1 MNIIAKHE
9 GQATV
14 ASREP
19 QNRHSGASVEVAAPQ
34 LGQLSV
40 SACTLRILAGTSLKR
55 RDMDYE
61 VTLEASMGGAA
72 LLTLETAGKIHRIEE
87 FPVAG
92 RKARRTDIS
101 RQAAYLQKAICRN

>member
-19 QNRHSGASVEVAAPQ
+19 QNWHSGASVEVAAPQ

-40 SACTLRILAGTSLKR
+40 SACTLRILAGAFRKR
-55 RDMDYE
+55 RDVDYE
-61 VTLEASMGGAA
+61 MTL
-72 LLTLETAGKIHRIEE
+72 
-87 FPVAG
+87 FYP
-92 RKARRTDIS
+92 
-101 RQAAYLQKAICRN
+101 RNANFK